1 MQYCI
6 LGHHSGI
13 PDGGFK
19 NDTPDLPTLC
29 GRQKR
34 QFEDF
39 SKYEEEL
46 ELSYLEIDSV
56 TKFLTA
62 DCGNSAELLIDK
74 FSFITR
80 YCFSCLTDAD
90 SIDTANF
97 CSGERARPLTA
108 DFCACLRKINKRL
121 SSFECTTV
129 LQKARG
135 QLQKQVFEKKEI
147 GSEIYLLNMPT
158 GSGKT
163 LCSMKFALE
172 RAVATKKKRIIYIIP
187 YNSIID
193 QTVQVFEELF
203 GEDAE
208 ILRHQSTFS
217 YEDDIEKSGDNDR
230 EDYAWIA
237 KNATENWDV
246 SSIIVT
252 TAVQFFESVYANKR
266 GKLRKLHNMADSMLI
281 FDEAHMMPIPYLQP
295 CLRAISYI
303 TKYLGSE
310 AVFLTATMPDFSQLI
325 RRYAF
330 GNSVITNLIEDDT
343 QFSLF
348 QKCKYH
354 YIGELT
360 EEEIIEKSIESPSRL
375 IIVNTR
381 RAARKLF
388 QKSVGRK
395 YHLSTYMTSYDR
407 KRVLHDI
414 CKDLRDLERDF
425 PGCHDV
431 PEERRITVISTSLI
445 EAGVDLDVFTVFRE
459 LSGVDSILQAGGRC
473 NREGKREQADVF
485 VFELPTERKTGQD
498 IRSNLAKG
506 IMDRYEDISCQQ
518 SIREYYDRLFF
529 MKQEEIQQH
538 IISRDCTNLTSIP
551 FCKYAEKFEIIDS
564 KAIAIVVPR
573 DEMSQQIVESLRFGG
588 GGVNLGRK
596 LQKYTCSVYQNE
608 LDDLIRQHVV
618 DHFGTG
624 ILCLT
629 NPDYY
634 DEEIGIL
641 FDAKDYF
648 I

>member
-1 MQYCI
+1 MNNNRKYVAHINKSTLKEQTVAEHSRNTAKLCKDFSIFVLKDLMYVLGMLHDVGKYQESFQHRIRGENISVEHSGCGALAAGKMYPNVAGLLMQYCI

-203 GEDAE
+203 GEDA
-208 ILRHQSTFS
+208 
-217 YEDDIEKSGDNDR
+217 
-230 EDYAWIA
+230 
-237 KNATENWDV
+237 
-246 SSIIVT
+246 
-252 TAVQFFESVYANKR
+252 
-266 GKLRKLHNMADSMLI
+266 
-281 FDEAHMMPIPYLQP
+281 
-295 CLRAISYI
+295 
-303 TKYLGSE
+303 
-310 AVFLTATMPDFSQLI
+310 
-325 RRYAF
+325 
-330 GNSVITNLIEDDT
+330 
-343 QFSLF
+343 
-348 QKCKYH
+348 
-354 YIGELT
+354 
-360 EEEIIEKSIESPSRL
+360 
-375 IIVNTR
+375 
-381 RAARKLF
+381 
-388 QKSVGRK
+388 
-395 YHLSTYMTSYDR
+395 
-407 KRVLHDI
+407 
-414 CKDLRDLERDF
+414 
-425 PGCHDV
+425 
-431 PEERRITVISTSLI
+431 
-445 EAGVDLDVFTVFRE
+445 
-459 LSGVDSILQAGGRC
+459 
-473 NREGKREQADVF
+473 
-485 VFELPTERKTGQD
+485 
-498 IRSNLAKG
+498 
-506 IMDRYEDISCQQ
+506 
-518 SIREYYDRLFF
+518 
-529 MKQEEIQQH
+529 
-538 IISRDCTNLTSIP
+538 
-551 FCKYAEKFEIIDS
+551 
-564 KAIAIVVPR
+564 
-573 DEMSQQIVESLRFGG
+573 
-588 GGVNLGRK
+588 
-596 LQKYTCSVYQNE
+596 
-608 LDDLIRQHVV
+608 
-618 DHFGTG
+618 
-624 ILCLT
+624 
-629 NPDYY
+629 
-634 DEEIGIL
+634 
-641 FDAKDYF
+641 
-648 I
+648 